1 MADHQHLNLDPFTLE
16 IIRDGLQA
24 VSDEMFIALGRAA
37 QGIVIYEC
45 LDYCVGI
52 ADAKGRMVVQGN
64 GVPLFIGTLESAV
77 RDVIEIFGATDDIH
91 PGDIFAMNDPYRG
104 GGTHTPDVC
113 LVMPVFADGTLIA
126 FTANKGHWSEMGG
139 KVPGTIS
146 ADATEVFQEGLQIPA
161 IKLFRRGEPDSAVLD
176 TLAANVRLPRQ
187 TLGDMW
193 ASVAAARI
201 GEGRIRDM
209 FLKYGNAAWEQ
220 AVDGLLDY
228 AESMSLAALRQLPK
242 GVFEAEDWIDDDGIT
257 ENPVPIRCKVTITD
271 AEFTVDFTGTS
282 PTVAGPF
289 NTGSAGL
296 ESGVTLAFK
305 ALTNPQT
312 PANHGAFR
320 PLRIICPADTV
331 LTARHPAPTGKYH
344 QAVLFATEVI
354 WKALA
359 PHCPDRLP
367 AGHLAAVCGTTIIGR
382 DPETASVTL
391 LQQPLVGGWGATAT
405 GDGENGQ
412 FCAADGET
420 FNIPVEVQE
429 GKFGILVE
437 QYAFHDDD
445 GGAGEYR
452 GGKGVILD
460 YLVVDDD
467 VYFSGDY
474 GRHKFPPWGA
484 GGGQEGSRSLAQIV
498 RTDGREEVRQ
508 RAVRL
513 PVNRGERIR
522 IVTPTG
528 GGYGDPRSRPREKV
542 LEDVKN
548 GYVTRAQARRDY
560 GVDVDADE

>member
-1 MADHQHLNLDPFTLE
+1 MTDHQRPNIDPFTLE

-24 VSDEMFIALGRAA
+24 TSDEMFIALGRAA

-52 ADAKGRMVVQGN
+52 ADAAGRMVVQGN

-77 RDVIEIFGATDDIH
+77 RDVIEKFGSGDDIH

-113 LVMPVFADGTLIA
+113 LVMPVFADGELIA

-161 IKLFRRGEPDSAVLD
+161 IKLFDRGEPDAAVLD
-176 TLAANVRLPRQ
+176 TLAANVRLPRK

-201 GEGRIRDM
+201 GEGRTHDL
-209 FLKYGNAAWEQ
+209 FLKYGKAAWEQ
-220 AVDGLLDY
+220 SVEGLLDY
-228 AESMSLAALRQLPK
+228 AESMSLDALRQLPK
-242 GVFEAEDWIDDDGIT
+242 GTFEAEDWIDDDGIT
-257 ENPVPIRCKVTITD
+257 DDPVPVRCKVTISD
-271 AEFTVDFTGTS
+271 EEFVADFTGTS

-289 NTGSAGL
+289 NTGPAGL
-296 ESGVTLAFK
+296 ESGVKLAFK
-305 ALTNPQT
+305 ALTNPAT

-320 PLRIICPADTV
+320 PLRIVCPADTV
-331 LTARHPAPTGKYH
+331 LSARHPAPTGKYH

-382 DPETASVTL
+382 DPETGDVTL
-391 LQQPLVGGWGATAT
+391 LQQPLVGGWGATAS

-445 GGAGEYR
+445 GGAGEHR
-452 GGKGVILD
+452 GGKGVVLD
-460 YLVVDDD
+460 YRVVDDEIHL
-467 VYFSGDY
+467 SGDY

-484 GGGQEGSRSLAQIV
+484 AGGREGSPSLAQIA
-498 RTDGREEVRQ
+498 RADGGEEVHQ

-513 PVNRGERIR
+513 PVKKGERIR

-548 GYVTRAQARRDY
+548 GYVTREQARRDY
-560 GVDVDADE
+560 GVDADAGE